1 MFHCENNVAN
11 IGYKCTE
18 CLILYLAPEIVVQF
32 GERDAEWEGCRGRQC
47 ALCVQFWNGVEM
59 LWRLKKGKT
68 LSGNVGQGHF
78 SDASRVSIW
87 A

>member
-1 MFHCENNVAN
+1 MQNGKSAGEDNVH
-11 IGYKCTE
+11 
-18 CLILYLAPEIVVQF
+18 
-32 GERDAEWEGCRGRQC
+32 
-47 ALCVQFWNGVEM
+47 CVQFWNGVEM